1 MSQSTPDRLSSPEVD
16 LAYLQASQRLD
27 GYLVE
32 LVGLADIGLG
42 TVLGVLVNGTTI
54 VGRLVP
60 EMEMAKV
67 IDQHLSSLLQLA
79 KQAVENPEEEQL
91 LAEADTSPHEKA
103 AEERQAAR
111 TNLRERVEAEV
122 GDGDIEPTELPGELA
137 HRLAQNSSPPAL
149 TLADASVFPPGAK
162 AAISV
167 PVLRI
172 TLRQVGGWWIIP
184 TDSETGQASFSYP
197 A

>member
-1 MSQSTPDRLSSPEVD
+1 M
-16 LAYLQASQRLD
+16 QASQRLD

-67 IDQHLSSLLQLA
+67 IDQHLSSVLQLA

-91 LAEADTSPHEKA
+91 LAEADTSPHERRLK
-103 AEERQAAR
+103 
-111 TNLRERVEAEV
+111 NVKLREQTSGNVSKRRSVTV
-122 GDGDIEPTELPGELA
+122 ILSPLSCQGNSPVVS
-137 HRLAQNSSPPAL
+137 HR
-149 TLADASVFPPGAK
+149 TH
-162 AAISV
+162 
-167 PVLRI
+167 LR
-172 TLRQVGGWWIIP
+172 RR
-184 TDSETGQASFSYP
+184 
-197 A
+197 